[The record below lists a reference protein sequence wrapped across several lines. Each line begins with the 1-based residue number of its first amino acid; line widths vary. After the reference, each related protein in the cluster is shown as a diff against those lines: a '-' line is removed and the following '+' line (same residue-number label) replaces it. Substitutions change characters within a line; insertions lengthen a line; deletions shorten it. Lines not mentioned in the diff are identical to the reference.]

1 MRELTEVL
9 IVHNRDEHFLYK
21 KWPGNV
27 TWCSKQLGKEK
38 LLRYWFVGIKCS
50 LCNWEIHSMSYITV
64 FMSQIHRPHWVGCI
78 SHDVEMYPVYI
89 QYLFV
94 CVWLTKAVS
103 FLLCHKQEST
113 HFETMQEWTIYCL
126 DAVILLACLNAN
138 KIIWINIVT
147 RMSFIWF
154 AKFSPHS
161 LRNKMISLM
170 PFVS

>member
-1 MRELTEVL
+1 MY
-9 IVHNRDEHFLYK
+9 FLYK

-64 FMSQIHRPHWVGCI
+64 LSLIHRPYWVGCI

-103 FLLCHKQEST
+103 FCFATSKNRKLILKQRKSGQYTGWMLLG
-113 HFETMQEWTIYCL
+113 F
-126 DAVILLACLNAN
+126 LNTY
-138 KIIWINIVT
+138 KIIWFNMVT

-170 PFVS
+170 PFAS